1 MQYVSI
7 AVLAQNLSIMHQ
19 KKEEKNLV
27 TVYVVHGIIRKLR
40 IYKLTPKNN
49 NSINIVQQQYY
60 TIIKSHTYSV
70 TTVIKI
76 NAYIIHDQILFTIIC

>member
-1 MQYVSI
+1 M
-7 AVLAQNLSIMHQ
+7 LAQILSIMHQ
-19 KKEEKNLV
+19 KKEEKNLGMV
-27 TVYVVHGIIRKLR
+27 NVVHGIIRN

-70 TTVIKI
+70 TTVFKI
-76 NAYIIHDQILFTIIC
+76 NAYIIHDQILFTI